1 MGLEDIMRKEAMNQ
15 QIGEKFGIMKDL
27 NGVISTKNTKIKQ
40 FEEFKREVP
49 NKKQN
54 VFEWRNR
61 QTLDGEVRSGKPGYN

>member
-1 MGLEDIMRKEAMNQ
+1 MEGFSMGLEDIMRKEAMNQ

-49 NKKQN
+49 NKK
-54 VFEWRNR
+54 
-61 QTLDGEVRSGKPGYN
+61 